1 MGLYAAIAPAAE
13 LLLLYSSLC
22 VRVLVCVCTCV
33 CVYIHIIKYS
43 EWWGFG
49 GFCVALSLGQRRME
63 RDERRETS
71 QEREES
77 EREGSRV

>member
-1 MGLYAAIAPAAE
+1 
-13 LLLLYSSLC
+13 
-22 VRVLVCVCTCV
+22 
-33 CVYIHIIKYS
+33 VYIHIIKYS